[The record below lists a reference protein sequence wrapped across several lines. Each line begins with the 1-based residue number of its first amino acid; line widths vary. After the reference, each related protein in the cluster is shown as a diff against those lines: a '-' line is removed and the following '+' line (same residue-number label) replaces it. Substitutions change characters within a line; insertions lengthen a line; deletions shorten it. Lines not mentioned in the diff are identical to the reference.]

1 MSLLQ
6 SIKQNEGFRSEIYK
20 DSLGFNTI
28 GYGFLENALTPDEL
42 AINGGKI
49 TPMSR
54 QIADKIL
61 ELKLE
66 KLKVELFKRLGWLK
80 EHNEI
85 VQDVLLEM
93 SYQLGIDGVLCFKNT
108 LKMIESKDYENASAN
123 ILKSKW
129 AMQTPQRARKLSSRL
144 KNANA

>member
-20 DSLGFNTI
+20 DTLGFNTI

-123 ILKSKW
+123 MLKSKW

-144 KNANA
+144 KNANV